1 MPSGI
6 NPGLML
12 TLTLLTAVPMLS
24 LNMFLPSLGDMAG
37 EFQVGYDTMALAV
50 SVFLV
55 ATAVIQLLSGPVAD
69 RYGRRPVLL
78 ASLVLFVAASICCAF
93 SESFTSFLFFR
104 VLQGAVFTG
113 SALSRAVVS
122 DISSPRDAASIFG
135 YMGMAMSLA
144 PILGPSLGGFL
155 GELAGWRA
163 NFWVFTGAGIGLW
176 LLVWTLLP
184 ETADGRAGSGAS
196 FARSYLELLSS
207 LHFWAYS
214 LILALSI
221 GGFFV
226 FISGVPLVASEQM
239 GLSQSQT
246 GLGMATISIGFLF
259 GNFLAG
265 RLSAARELDTMI
277 LAGRLTASLGLLG
290 CLAILLSGSV
300 TPWSLF
306 GGTAFVG
313 IGNGL
318 TMPAATSQVMFV
330 RRDLAASAAGL
341 YGAVMVVLGAAFSA
355 ITGFAMEI
363 HSSAALLV
371 GLMLALTLVGLAIAV
386 WIARRHPGETV
397 GKS

>member
-24 LNMFLPSLGDMAG
+24 LNMFLPSLDDMAG

-50 SVFLV
+50 SGFLV
-55 ATAVIQLLSGPVAD
+55 ATAIIQLLAGPVAD
-69 RYGRRPVLL
+69 RFGRRPVLL

-93 SESFTSFLFFR
+93 SESFKWFLFFR

-122 DISSPRDAASIFG
+122 DISSPRHAASIFG

-144 PILGPSLGGFL
+144 PILGPSLGGLL

-163 NFWVFTGAGIGLW
+163 SFWVFTGTGIGLW

-184 ETADGRAGSGAS
+184 ETADRHAGGGAA
-196 FARSYLELLSS
+196 FASSYLELLSS
-207 LHFWAYS
+207 LRFWAYS
-214 LILALSI
+214 LILALSV

-226 FISGVPLVASEQM
+226 FISGIPLVASEQL

-259 GNFLAG
+259 GSFLSG
-265 RLSAARELDTMI
+265 RLSAARDLDTMI

-290 CLAILLSGSV
+290 CLVILLSGSV

-355 ITGFAMEI
+355 VTGSVMEL

-386 WIARRHPGETV
+386 WIARRHRGETV
-397 GKS
+397 GRF